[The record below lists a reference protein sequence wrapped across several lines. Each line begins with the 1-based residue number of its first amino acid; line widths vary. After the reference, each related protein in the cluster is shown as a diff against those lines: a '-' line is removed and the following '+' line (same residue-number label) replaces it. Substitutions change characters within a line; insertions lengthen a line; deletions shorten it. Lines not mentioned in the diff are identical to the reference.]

1 LAFID
6 FAGYGR
12 DAGAEGAMNHGVYT
26 VMKEFNEWTIS
37 AAGIRII
44 ACRDRRT
51 AIKTVRRA
59 AELLRT
65 DGMTRRP
72 PIREARVSKSTTR
85 DFHEPPAAEPAGYDL
100 PDTAGLAPPA

>member
-1 LAFID
+1 
-6 FAGYGR
+6 
-12 DAGAEGAMNHGVYT
+12 MNHGVYT
-26 VMKEFNEWTIS
+26 VMKESNEWTIS

-65 DGMTRRP
+65 DGMIRRPP
-72 PIREARVSKSTTR
+72 PIREARPSKSPLR
-85 DFHEPPAAEPAGYDL
+85 DLHAAPATEPAGYDL
-100 PDTAGLAPPA
+100 ADTAEVAIPA

>member
-1 LAFID
+1 
-6 FAGYGR
+6 
-12 DAGAEGAMNHGVYT
+12 MNHGVYT
-26 VMKEFNEWTIS
+26 VMKESNEWTIS

-65 DGMTRRP
+65 DGMIRRP
-72 PIREARVSKSTTR
+72 PIGEARPSKSPARDFREA
-85 DFHEPPAAEPAGYDL
+85 PAAEPAGYDL
-100 PDTAGLAPPA
+100 PDTAALAPPA

>member
-1 LAFID
+1 
-6 FAGYGR
+6 
-12 DAGAEGAMNHGVYT
+12 MNHGVYT
-26 VMKEFNEWTIS
+26 VMKESNEWTIS

-65 DGMTRRP
+65 DGMIRRPP
-72 PIREARVSKSTTR
+72 PIREARPSKSTPR
-85 DFHEPPAAEPAGYDL
+85 DLHEAPAAEPAGYDP
-100 PDTAGLAPPA
+100 PDTAALTLPA

>member
-1 LAFID
+1 
-6 FAGYGR
+6 
-12 DAGAEGAMNHGVYT
+12 MNHGVYT
-26 VMKEFNEWTIS
+26 VVKESNEWTIS

-65 DGMTRRP
+65 DGMIRRP
-72 PIREARVSKSTTR
+72 PMREAQRSKSTAG
-85 DFHEPPAAEPAGYDL
+85 DFHEAPATEPAGYDL
-100 PDTAGLAPPA
+100 PDTAALALPA

>member
-1 LAFID
+1 
-6 FAGYGR
+6 
-12 DAGAEGAMNHGVYT
+12 MNHGVYT
-26 VMKEFNEWTIS
+26 VMKESNEWTIS

-72 PIREARVSKSTTR
+72 PPIREARPSKSPAR
-85 DFHEPPAAEPAGYDL
+85 DFHEAPAAEPAGYDL
-100 PDTAGLAPPA
+100 PDTAALAPPA

>member
-1 LAFID
+1 
-6 FAGYGR
+6 
-12 DAGAEGAMNHGVYT
+12 MNHGVYT
-26 VMKEFNEWTIS
+26 VMKESNEWTIS

-51 AIKTVRRA
+51 AIKTARRA

-72 PIREARVSKSTTR
+72 PVREARPSKSTPR
-85 DFHEPPAAEPAGYDL
+85 DLHEAPATEPPGYDL
-100 PDTAGLAPPA
+100 PDTGRSHFRCDQIPPSPGKKHVSFPE

>member
-1 LAFID
+1 
-6 FAGYGR
+6 
-12 DAGAEGAMNHGVYT
+12 MNHGVYT
-26 VMKEFNEWTIS
+26 VMKESNEWTIS

-65 DGMTRRP
+65 DGMIRRP
-72 PIREARVSKSTTR
+72 LPIRDPHAA
-85 DFHEPPAAEPAGYDL
+85 PATEPAGYDL
-100 PDTAGLAPPA
+100 ADTAALARPA